1 MNLVVLLG
9 IEENNRIKPAGIM
22 EFVPSAASQYQDLI
36 VISLD
41 PKIKCKVKMA
51 TPTRDELQE
60 ALEPKHVQ
68 EILGIGR
75 SQTYELFNKPP
86 FHVVK
91 SEGYTKFQKLL
102 F

>member
-1 MNLVVLLG
+1 M
-9 IEENNRIKPAGIM
+9 RM
-22 EFVPSAASQYQDLI
+22 AALDRD
-36 VISLD
+36 SL
-41 PKIKCKVKMA
+41 P
-51 TPTRDELQE
+51 E

-91 SEGYTKFQKLL
+91 IGRIYKVSKITFFKWLDGEQGN
-102 F
+102 